1 MAANLLLSGR
11 FLLNRFLLKGKAMRS
26 VVRPAFAALAV
37 GALLASFATT
47 AGADGNKKVKI
58 INETR
63 HAMVQFH
70 ASRVGTKDW
79 EEDILGQ
86 DTLAVGSSVSVN
98 FGTDDYCLYDFL
110 GVFDDGDKVEKYR
123 INVCEISSFR
133 FTED

>member
-1 MAANLLLSGR
+1 
-11 FLLNRFLLKGKAMRS
+11 MRS
-26 VVRPAFAALAV
+26 VIRPAFAALAA
-37 GALLASFATT
+37 GAFLMSFATT
-47 AGADGNKKVKI
+47 AGADANKKVKI

-86 DTLAVGSSVSVN
+86 DTLAVGGSVTVN
-98 FGTDDYCLYDFL
+98 FGTDEYCLYDFL
-110 GVFDDGDKVEKYR
+110 GIFDDGDKVEKYR
-123 INVCEISSFR
+123 INVCEIASFR

>member
-1 MAANLLLSGR
+1 MHA
-11 FLLNRFLLKGKAMRS
+11 FI
-26 VVRPAFAALAV
+26 RPALAALAA
-37 GALLASFATT
+37 GALLVSFGTSAM
-47 AGADGNKKVKI
+47 ADANKKVKI

-63 HAMVQFH
+63 HVMVQFH

-86 DTLAVGSSVSVN
+86 DTVPVGGSVTVN

-123 INVCEISSFR
+123 INVCEIGSFR
-133 FTED
+133 FTEG

>member
-1 MAANLLLSGR
+1 M
-11 FLLNRFLLKGKAMRS
+11 LKLI
-26 VVRPAFAALAV
+26 RPALAALA
-37 GALLASFATT
+37 
-47 AGADGNKKVKI
+47 AGAIVMSLAAAADANSNKKVKI

-70 ASRVGTKDW
+70 ASHVGTKSW

-86 DTLAVGSSVSVN
+86 DTLPVGGSVMVN

-110 GVFDDGDKVEKYR
+110 GVFDDGDKVEKHR
-123 INVCEISSFR
+123 INVCDITSFR

>member
-1 MAANLLLSGR
+1 M
-11 FLLNRFLLKGKAMRS
+11 LK
-26 VVRPAFAALAV
+26 VVRPALAALATA
-37 GALLASFATT
+37 ALVFAFASSAT
-47 AGADGNKKVKI
+47 ADTNKKVKI

-70 ASRVGTKDW
+70 ASRVGTKSW

-86 DTLAVGSSVSVN
+86 DTLPVGGSVTVN

-123 INVCEISSFR
+123 INVCEIGSFR
-133 FTED
+133 FTEE

>member
-1 MAANLLLSGR
+1 
-11 FLLNRFLLKGKAMRS
+11 MREII
-26 VVRPAFAALAV
+26 RPALAAIAA
-37 GALLASFATT
+37 GALLVSFATS
-47 AGADGNKKVKI
+47 AVADANKKVKI

-86 DTLAVGSSVSVN
+86 DTLAVGSSVTVN

-110 GVFDDGDKVEKYR
+110 GIFDDGDKVEKYR
-123 INVCEISSFR
+123 INVCEIGSFR
-133 FTED
+133 FTEN

>member
-1 MAANLLLSGR
+1 
-11 FLLNRFLLKGKAMRS
+11 MRS
-26 VVRPAFAALAV
+26 IIRPALAALAA
-37 GALLASFATT
+37 GALLVSFAT
-47 AGADGNKKVKI
+47 GAVADTNKKVKI

-86 DTLAVGSSVSVN
+86 DTLSVGGSVVVN
-98 FGTDDYCLYDFL
+98 FGTDEYCLYDFL
-110 GVFDDGDKVEKYR
+110 GIFDDGDKVEKYR

>member
-1 MAANLLLSGR
+1 MLKLTKSALVLL
-11 FLLNRFLLKGKAMRS
+11 AT
-26 VVRPAFAALAV
+26 
-37 GALLASFATT
+37 GALSLGLATSSV
-47 AGADGNKKVKI
+47 ADANKKVKI

-70 ASRVGTKDW
+70 ASRVGTNDW

-86 DTLAVGSSVSVN
+86 DTLAIGSSVVVN

-110 GVFDDGDKVEKYR
+110 GVFDDGDKVEKRR
-123 INVCEISSFR
+123 INVCEIDSFR

>member
-1 MAANLLLSGR
+1 
-11 FLLNRFLLKGKAMRS
+11 MRGFI
-26 VVRPAFAALAV
+26 RPALTALAAGVLVLSFAA
-37 GALLASFATT
+37 SAT
-47 AGADGNKKVKI
+47 ADANKKVKV

-86 DTLAVGSSVSVN
+86 DTVPVGGSVTVN

-110 GVFDDGDKVEKYR
+110 GIFDDGDKVEKYR
-123 INVCEISSFR
+123 INVCEIGTFR
-133 FTED
+133 FTEE

>member
-1 MAANLLLSGR
+1 M
-11 FLLNRFLLKGKAMRS
+11 LKLTNT
-26 VVRPAFAALAV
+26 AL
-37 GALLASFATT
+37 ALLASGVLVAGFATS
-47 AGADGNKKVKI
+47 AVADANKKVKI

-70 ASRVGTKDW
+70 ASRVGTDSW

-86 DTLAVGSSVSVN
+86 DTLGVGNSVVVN

-110 GVFDDGDKVEKYR
+110 GVFDDGDKVEKHR
-123 INVCEISSFR
+123 INVCEITSFR

>member
-1 MAANLLLSGR
+1 M
-11 FLLNRFLLKGKAMRS
+11 LKLTKSAP
-26 VVRPAFAALAV
+26 V
-37 GALLASFATT
+37 LLASAILAACFATS
-47 AGADGNKKVKI
+47 ALADTNKKVKI

-63 HAMVQFH
+63 HKMVQFH
-70 ASRVGTKDW
+70 ASRVGTNSW

-86 DTLAVGSSVSVN
+86 DVLDVGNSVTVN

-110 GVFDDGDKVEKYR
+110 GVFDDGDKVEKRR

>member
-1 MAANLLLSGR
+1 M
-11 FLLNRFLLKGKAMRS
+11 FKTI
-26 VVRPAFAALAV
+26 RPALAALAA
-37 GALLASFATT
+37 GAILMSLATT
-47 AGADGNKKVKI
+47 ADASSNKKVKI

-70 ASRVGTKDW
+70 ASRVGTKSW

-86 DTLAVGSSVSVN
+86 DTLPVGGSVMVN

-123 INVCEISSFR
+123 INVCEIGSFR
-133 FTED
+133 FTEE

>member
-1 MAANLLLSGR
+1 MHAIL
-11 FLLNRFLLKGKAMRS
+11 RS
-26 VVRPAFAALAV
+26 SLAAL
-37 GALLASFATT
+37 T
-47 AGADGNKKVKI
+47 AGAVMISLGATAFADADKKVRI

-70 ASRVGTKDW
+70 ASRVGTKSW

-86 DTLAVGSSVSVN
+86 DTLPVGGSVRVN

-123 INVCEISSFR
+123 INVCEIDTFR
-133 FTED
+133 FTEN